1 MIEAESNDPSLSTA
15 KTTPRSET
23 REESRKPS
31 LAEIEYKSLNAYFER
46 ILKHTLWA
54 IGIVV
59 AVAGALLLKSSSD
72 AKSSIDATRIEAS
85 REIENVGKQ
94 SSEIARTEARQ
105 RIDEAFEKGN
115 IQQMIDR
122 IARERV
128 DAAVNREIEKSMGAR
143 IRIFQA
149 EMADMGDVSAASSR
163 LRLGFREG
171 LNTLVKQSSNS
182 DETVR
187 RYARASLLIIGSD
200 YETALKK
207 RHSNWDATQIE
218 AIYFGPQPSPK
229 TLKDFIQAIRHSDNM
244 DAVAAAFVLMRD
256 KTATKIQVFDIPGVE
271 KWCADNKPKCE

>member
-1 MIEAESNDPSLSTA
+1 MTEAEGSNPLLSTPA
-15 KTTPRSET
+15 TTPRNEKSE
-23 REESRKPS
+23 ENRKPS

-59 AVAGALLLKSSSD
+59 AVAGALLWKSSSD

-122 IARERV
+122 VARERV
-128 DAAVNREIEKSMGAR
+128 DVAVDREIEKNLGAK
-143 IRIFQA
+143 IRTFQA

-171 LNTLVKQSSNS
+171 LDSLVKQSNSS

-200 YETALKK
+200 YETVLK
-207 RHSNWDATQIE
+207 RHFPNLDATQVA
-218 AIYFGPQPSPK
+218 AIYFGPQPPPK
-229 TLKDFIQAIRHSDNM
+229 TLKDFFQAVRHSDNM
-244 DAVAAAFVLMRD
+244 DTVVAAFVLMRE
-256 KTATKIQVFDIPGVE
+256 KTGTKFQMFDIPAVE